1 LGNSLFYLDPLKI
14 FSYTPVLLALSDYGV
29 RHKRKIIGQNGL
41 CPVRLAPVFNLQ
53 KKIFIGR
60 SFMGRVAIIGV
71 GQSAFVRGYP
81 GSIRELAFEGF
92 KECMADAQVSV
103 KEIDASVICSAPEYD
118 KQRSPAGVFAEYLG
132 LTPQPTFYVETLCSS
147 SSTGVKLAYSLI
159 KSGLHDVVVV
169 LGFQKMSEISSAESQ
184 ERMGRGADI
193 QWESPFGTM
202 MPAYYAMYA
211 RAHMKKYGTTPED
224 LALIRVKASTYGQI
238 NEKAVYRK
246 PVALDMFS
254 DPQSPMS
261 GPVASPLRV
270 GDCCA
275 NADGSSCIILA
286 SEEKAKALSKKP
298 VWILGVGAASS
309 PVNMAGR
316 ALFTGLAVG
325 EEAGKQAYK
334 MAGVSPKDVDVAEV
348 HDCFTI
354 AEMMAYE
361 NLGFAK
367 PGEGKDLIKSKE
379 TYKEGIIPVNVDG
392 GLLSKGHPIGATGG
406 SQIRTIVLQLRGQAG
421 DMQVKNPEIGLVHN
435 IGGVGL
441 YGNVTILGRS

>member
-1 LGNSLFYLDPLKI
+1 
-14 FSYTPVLLALSDYGV
+14 
-29 RHKRKIIGQNGL
+29 
-41 CPVRLAPVFNLQ
+41 
-53 KKIFIGR
+53 
-60 SFMGRVAIIGV
+60 MGKVGIIGV
-71 GQSAFVRGYP
+71 GQSSFVRGYP
-81 GSIRELAFEGF
+81 GSIRELAFEGY
-92 KECMADAQVSV
+92 KEAMKDAQISS
-103 KEIDASVICSAPEYD
+103 KDIDASVICSAPEYD

-132 LTPQPTFYVETLCSS
+132 LTPQPTFYVESLCSS
-147 SSTGVKLAYSLI
+147 SSMGLRLAYSLV
-159 KSGLHDVVVV
+159 KSGLHDSVAVI
-169 LGFQKMSEISSAESQ
+169 GFQKMSEISSAESQ

-211 RAHMKKYGTTPED
+211 RAHMEKYGTTPDD
-224 LALIRVKASTYGQI
+224 LALIRVKAATYGQI

-246 PVALDMFS
+246 PVTFEMFS
-254 DPQSPMS
+254 DPENPMS

-275 NADGSSCIILA
+275 NADGSSCVIVA

-298 VWILGVGAASS
+298 VWIIGLGAASTA
-309 PVNMAGR
+309 VNLAGR
-316 ALFTGLAVG
+316 DLFTGLTVA
-325 EEAGKQAYK
+325 EQAGQQAYK
-334 MAGVSPKDVDVAEV
+334 MAGLGPKDIDVAEV

-379 TYKEGIIPVNVDG
+379 TYKEGGIPVNVDG

-406 SQIRTIVLQLRGQAG
+406 SQIRTIVLQLRGEAG
-421 DMQVKNPEIGLVHN
+421 EMQVKDPEIGLIHN

-441 YGNVTILGRS
+441 YGNVTILGR

>member
-1 LGNSLFYLDPLKI
+1 
-14 FSYTPVLLALSDYGV
+14 
-29 RHKRKIIGQNGL
+29 
-41 CPVRLAPVFNLQ
+41 
-53 KKIFIGR
+53 
-60 SFMGRVAIIGV
+60 MGKVGIIGV

-92 KECMADAQVSV
+92 KEAMQDAKISI
-103 KEIDASVICSAPEYD
+103 KDIDASIICSAPEYD

-147 SSTGVKLAYSLI
+147 STTGLKLAYSLV
-159 KSGLHDVVVV
+159 KSGLHDMVLV

-211 RAHMKKYGTTPED
+211 RAHMAKYGTTPED

-246 PVALDMFS
+246 AVALEMFT
-254 DPQSPMS
+254 DPENAMS

-275 NADGSSCIILA
+275 NADGSSCLIVA
-286 SEEKAKALSKKP
+286 GEEKAKALSKNP
-298 VWILGVGAASS
+298 VWILGIGAASA
-309 PVNMAGR
+309 PVNMSGRDLLTGLTVGELAGR
-316 ALFTGLAVG
+316 
-325 EEAGKQAYK
+325 QAYR
-334 MAGVSPKDVDVAEV
+334 MAGLTPKDIDVAEV

-367 PGEGKDLIKSKE
+367 PGQGRELIRNKE
-379 TYKEGIIPVNVDG
+379 TYKEGSIPVNVDG

-406 SQIRTIVLQLRGQAG
+406 SQVRTIVLQLRGEAG
-421 DMQVKNPEIGLVHN
+421 AIQVKDPEIGLVHN

-441 YGNVTILGRS
+441 YGNVVILGRS

>member
-1 LGNSLFYLDPLKI
+1 
-14 FSYTPVLLALSDYGV
+14 
-29 RHKRKIIGQNGL
+29 
-41 CPVRLAPVFNLQ
+41 
-53 KKIFIGR
+53 
-60 SFMGRVAIIGV
+60 MGKVGIVGV

-81 GSIRELAFEGF
+81 GSIRELAYEGF
-92 KECMADAQVSV
+92 KEAMEDAQISN
-103 KEIDASVICSAPEYD
+103 KDIDASIVCSAPEYD
-118 KQRSPAGVFAEYLG
+118 KQRSPAGVIAEYLG
-132 LTPQPTFYVETLCSS
+132 LTPQPTFYVESVCSS
-147 SSTGVKLAYSLI
+147 SSVGLKVAYSMI
-159 KSGLHDVVVV
+159 KAGLHDVVCV

-211 RAHMKKYGTTPED
+211 RAHMDKYGTTEED
-224 LALIRVKASTYGQI
+224 LALIRIKAATYGQL

-246 PVALDMFS
+246 AVTMEQIFDPERPPVAT
-254 DPQSPMS
+254 
-261 GPVASPLRV
+261 PLKV
-270 GDCCA
+270 FDCCA
-275 NADGSSCIILA
+275 NADGSSCIIVA
-286 SEEKAKALSKKP
+286 SEEKAKALSDKP
-298 VWILGVGAASS
+298 VWIMGLGAASA

-316 ALFTGLAVG
+316 DLFTGLTVAI
-325 EEAGKQAYK
+325 EAGKEAYE
-334 MAGVSPKDVDVAEV
+334 MAGVGPKDIDVAEV

-367 PGEGKDLIKSKE
+367 PGEGKELIRAKE
-379 TYKEGIIPVNVDG
+379 TYKEGSIPVNVDG

-406 SQIRTIVLQLRGQAG
+406 SQIRTIVLQLRGEAG
-421 DMQVKNPEIGLVHN
+421 PMQVEDPEIGLVHN